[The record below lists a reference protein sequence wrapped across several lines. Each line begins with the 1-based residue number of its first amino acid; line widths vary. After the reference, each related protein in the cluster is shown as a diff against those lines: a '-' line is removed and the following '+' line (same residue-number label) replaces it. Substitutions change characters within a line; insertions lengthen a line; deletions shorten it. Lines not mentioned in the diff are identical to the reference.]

1 MPYSLVLNCVSPS
14 GTVCPE
20 DLQGQKALALFL
32 EELIENQDAALAA
45 QLHAPRNVKPF
56 TTAILHRA
64 RTDREPR
71 ASAAKDRAG
80 AGQTRLPAGEM
91 QIRIAL
97 LDDALYP
104 YVSQFFLQHLNGVP
118 LLRLGRSLLAVS
130 RVMTTSESG
139 EPWAGFARFDELLAR
154 ASEHETTWHL
164 QFVTPTAFKTGDA
177 AMPLPVPRLCFQS
190 WLNSWDA
197 HAPLPFFQ
205 DKAMRRA
212 FLADVVEREV
222 SVTYDHLRL
231 VPAPLHFD
239 GARTREHG
247 FVGTCRFTAKASKI
261 EPAHRQILAT
271 LAAYS
276 YYAGTGRKTTMG
288 MGLTRRL

>member
-1 MPYSLVLNCVSPS
+1 MPYSLVLHCVSPS
-14 GTVCPE
+14 GTVYPE

-32 EELIENQDAALAA
+32 EELIEKQDAALAA
-45 QLHAPRNVKPF
+45 QLHAPRNAKPF

-64 RTDREPR
+64 RADREPR
-71 ASAAKDRAG
+71 ARAATDRPG
-80 AGQTRLPAGEM
+80 AGQAMLPAGEM
-91 QIRIAL
+91 PIRITL

-104 YVSQFFLQHLNGVP
+104 RVSQFFLQHLHGVP
-118 LLRLGRSLLAVS
+118 LLRLGRSMLAVS
-130 RVMTTSESG
+130 RVMTTPESG

-154 ASEHETTWHL
+154 ASEHETAWDI
-164 QFVTPTAFKTGDA
+164 QFVTPTTFKTGDA
-177 AMPLPVPRLCFQS
+177 AMPLPAPRLCFQS
-190 WLNSWDA
+190 WLNSWDE

-205 DKAMRRA
+205 DKARRRA
-212 FLADVVEREV
+212 FLADVVEWGV

-231 VPAPLHFD
+231 VQAPLYFD
-239 GARTREHG
+239 GARSREQG
-247 FVGTCRFTAKASKI
+247 FVGTCRFMVKPSRI
-261 EPAHRQILAT
+261 EPAHRKILAT

>member
-1 MPYSLVLNCVSPS
+1 M
-14 GTVCPE
+14 
-20 DLQGQKALALFL
+20 ALFL
-32 EELIENQDAALAA
+32 EELIEKQDAALAA
-45 QLHAPRNVKPF
+45 QLHAPRNAKPF
-56 TTAILHRA
+56 TTAILPRS
-64 RTDREPR
+64 RTDREPH
-71 ASAAKDRAG
+71 AKVATDHPG
-80 AGQTRLPAGEM
+80 TRQAMLPAGEM
-91 QIRIAL
+91 QLRITL

-118 LLRLGRSLLAVS
+118 LLRLGRSVLAVS
-130 RVMTTSESG
+130 RVMTTPESG

-154 ASEHETTWHL
+154 ASEHETTWHI
-164 QFVTPTAFKTGDA
+164 QFVTPTTFKTGDA

-190 WLNSWDA
+190 WLNSWDE

-205 DKAMRRA
+205 DKVMRRA
-212 FLADVVEREV
+212 FLADVVEWGV

-231 VPAPLHFD
+231 VQAPLYFD
-239 GARTREHG
+239 GARTREQG
-247 FVGTCRFTAKASKI
+247 FVGTCRFTARSPKI
-261 EPAHRQILAT
+261 ELAHRKILST